1 MVSVVLSAEY
11 YKRNCNTE
19 PKTIKKITII
29 SAMTLVGFFVQ
40 FILSK
45 YFRVNTP
52 NEFFLVI
59 GPIFMWFPFSAIT
72 KKHNNIKS

>member
-19 PKTIKKITII
+19 PNTITKIGII
-29 SAMTLVGFFVQ
+29 SAMTLVGFIVQ
-40 FILSK
+40 LILSK

-52 NEFFLVI
+52 NEFYLVI
-59 GPIFMWFPFSAIT
+59 GPIFMWFPFASIT
-72 KKHNNIKS
+72 KKYNKIKS